1 MAKLRLGEKAE
12 RVLKLLLGL
21 RNKKIATALAARG
34 FGADDLEEG
43 FALLRG
49 VTGVALEVLPKA
61 PANPAIILDIDR
73 WENEWFPVADATLAR
88 HFPEVHARVFL
99 NLSQTEGA
107 GVIISVGTF
116 IERIEALTKAEG
128 GHGQAGKDA
137 RKLLARRGLDKTVVD
152 EAKALL
158 AKVESI
164 EDQPA
169 ALVDLEEEKARLAK
183 AEQAMWAWYLE
194 WGAIARAS
202 IKDRSLLRQL
212 GFLSSSQ
219 GGGGRGGGGRGGGED
234 EGDEDDDD
242 QPGPAGGASA

>member
-1 MAKLRLGEKAE
+1 MAKKRIGDKAE

-21 RNKKIATALAARG
+21 RNKKIASALAARG

-49 VTGVALEVLPKA
+49 LTGVALAVLPAA

-88 HFPEVHARVFL
+88 HYPEIHARVFL

-116 IERIEALTKAEG
+116 IERIDALTKAEG
-128 GHGQAGKDA
+128 GYGQAGKDA

-164 EDQPA
+164 EDKPA
-169 ALVDLEEEKARLAK
+169 ELVDLEEEKGRFAK
-183 AEQAMWAWYLE
+183 AEAAMWAWYLE
-194 WGAIARAS
+194 WGAIARAA
-202 IKDRSLLRQL
+202 IKDRGLLRQL
-212 GFLSSSQ
+212 GFLSSSP
-219 GGGGRGGGGRGGGED
+219 GGGGGSAGGQED
-234 EGDEDDDD
+234 EGTQGDEDDE
-242 QPGPAGGASA
+242 PAPSGGAPA